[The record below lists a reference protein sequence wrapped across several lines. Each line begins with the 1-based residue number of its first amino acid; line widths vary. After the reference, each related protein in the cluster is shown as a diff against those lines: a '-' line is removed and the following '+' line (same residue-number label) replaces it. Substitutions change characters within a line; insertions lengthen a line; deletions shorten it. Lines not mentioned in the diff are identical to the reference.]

1 MVNNMRRIF
10 QFKYD
15 RQDITQDELREYQT
29 GLSEMLG
36 DSGDVVLMLP
46 NDISF
51 TELSLEELLVLR
63 DTINSVIDSR
73 LS

>member
-15 RQDITQDELREYQT
+15 RQNITQEELWDYQT
-29 GLSEMLG
+29 GLNEMLG
-36 DSGDVVLMLP
+36 SSGDVVLILP

>member
-1 MVNNMRRIF
+1 MRRIF

-15 RQDITQDELREYQT
+15 RQDVTQDELQEYQT

-36 DSGDVVLMLP
+36 DSGDVVLILP